1 MASSFGIGSIFNKE
15 TVALAQDTHQV
26 QYIEYE
32 KLKPNPVNTKYYK
45 TDDIEVLADSI
56 LDKGLIQPLTV
67 VSDGDGTYTIISGHR
82 RYLAIKFINDN
93 VLSDKFKSVPSII
106 RDIKTELEK
115 EELLI
120 DGNLWNR
127 NKTDAERAKEIAGKK
142 AILEQRKKNGEYIP
156 GRIMSII
163 ANEIGISERQAK
175 KLNSININCS
185 EEVKEMFDNGQ
196 INLETAYSLAHYDKD
211 KQNDIVETI
220 TNSDEQKFTA
230 KAVKEVATEDEEPPA
245 TEDTV
250 NADET
255 SDSSEDVVIS
265 DDTDKYSTDDITT
278 DEIEV
283 SEFDDEENCD
293 DDLSPI
299 EEKEEVSTDYAD
311 DMVSHNQNFENSN
324 IGDDIELL
332 KEVIF
337 ACKDEIEQLSFV
349 DGYEQ
354 IESALSRIEEMI
366 YEQ

>member
-26 QYIEYE
+26 QYIEYD

-93 VLSDKFKSVPSII
+93 ELSDKFKSVPSII

-211 KQNDIVETI
+211 KQNDIVE
-220 TNSDEQKFTA
+220 E
-230 KAVKEVATEDEEPPA
+230 
-245 TEDTV
+245 
-250 NADET
+250 
-255 SDSSEDVVIS
+255 
-265 DDTDKYSTDDITT
+265 
-278 DEIEV
+278 
-283 SEFDDEENCD
+283 DDEPVLYD
-293 DDLSPI
+293 VAVP
-299 EEKEEVSTDYAD
+299 EV
-311 DMVSHNQNFENSN
+311 H
-324 IGDDIELL
+324 I
-332 KEVIF
+332 K
-337 ACKDEIEQLSFV
+337 KKKKK
-349 DGYEQ
+349 
-354 IESALSRIEEMI
+354 
-366 YEQ
+366 

>member
-142 AILEQRKKNGEYIP
+142 AILEQRRKNGEYIP

-265 DDTDKYSTDDITT
+265 DDTDKYSTDDITA

-283 SEFDDEENCD
+283 SEFD

-299 EEKEEVSTDYAD
+299 EEKEEISTDYAD
-311 DMVSHNQNFENSN
+311 DTVSHNQNFENSN

-354 IESALSRIEEMI
+354 IELALSRIEEMI

>member
-1 MASSFGIGSIFNKE
+1 
-15 TVALAQDTHQV
+15 
-26 QYIEYE
+26 
-32 KLKPNPVNTKYYK
+32 
-45 TDDIEVLADSI
+45 
-56 LDKGLIQPLTV
+56 
-67 VSDGDGTYTIISGHR
+67 
-82 RYLAIKFINDN
+82 
-93 VLSDKFKSVPSII
+93 
-106 RDIKTELEK
+106 
-115 EELLI
+115 
-120 DGNLWNR
+120 
-127 NKTDAERAKEIAGKK
+127 
-142 AILEQRKKNGEYIP
+142 
-156 GRIMSII
+156 MSII

-230 KAVKEVATEDEEPPA
+230 KAVKEIATEDEEPPA

-255 SDSSEDVVIS
+255 SGSSEDVVIS
-265 DDTDKYSTDDITT
+265 DDTDEYSIDDTT
-278 DEIEV
+278 ADEIEV
-283 SEFDDEENCD
+283 SEFDDEENSD

-299 EEKEEVSTDYAD
+299 EDKKEVSTDYSD
-311 DMVSHNQNFENSN
+311 NTVSHNQNFENSN

-332 KEVIF
+332 KEVIY

-366 YEQ
+366 YD

>member
-26 QYIEYE
+26 QYIEYD

-245 TEDTV
+245 TEDAV

-265 DDTDKYSTDDITT
+265 DDTDKYSTDDITA

-299 EEKEEVSTDYAD
+299 EEKEEISTDYAD
-311 DMVSHNQNFENSN
+311 DTVSHNQNFENSN

-337 ACKDEIEQLSFV
+337 ACKDEIEQLSIV

>member
-26 QYIEYE
+26 QYIEYD

-93 VLSDKFKSVPSII
+93 DLSDKFKSVPSII

-220 TNSDEQKFTA
+220 TSSDEQKFTA
-230 KAVKEVATEDEEPPA
+230 KAVKEVATEDEEPPV

-250 NADET
+250 NVDET
-255 SDSSEDVVIS
+255 SGSSEDVVIN
-265 DDTDKYSTDDITT
+265 DDTEEYSIDDSKA
-278 DEIEV
+278 DETEV
-283 SEFDDEENCD
+283 SEFDDKESSD

-299 EEKEEVSTDYAD
+299 KEKEKVTTDYSD
-311 DMVSHNQNFENSN
+311 DTVSHNQNFENSN
-324 IGDDIELL
+324 IGEDIELL

-349 DGYEQ
+349 DNYEQ
-354 IESALSRIEEMI
+354 IETALSRIEEMI
-366 YEQ
+366 YDY

>member
-230 KAVKEVATEDEEPPA
+230 KAVKEVATEDEESPA

-255 SDSSEDVVIS
+255 
-265 DDTDKYSTDDITT
+265 
-278 DEIEV
+278 EV
-283 SEFDDEENCD
+283 SEFDDKESSD

-299 EEKEEVSTDYAD
+299 KEKEKVTTDYSD
-311 DMVSHNQNFENSN
+311 DTVSHNQNFENSN
-324 IGDDIELL
+324 IGEDIELL

-349 DGYEQ
+349 DNYEQ
-354 IESALSRIEEMI
+354 IETALSRIEEMI
-366 YEQ
+366 YDY

>member
-230 KAVKEVATEDEEPPA
+230 KAVKEVATEDEESPA

-255 SDSSEDVVIS
+255 SDSSEDVVIN
-265 DDTDKYSTDDITT
+265 DDTEEYSIDDSKA
-278 DEIEV
+278 DETEV
-283 SEFDDEENCD
+283 SEFDDKESSD

-299 EEKEEVSTDYAD
+299 KEKEKVTTDYSD
-311 DMVSHNQNFENSN
+311 DTVSHNQNFENSN
-324 IGDDIELL
+324 IGEDIELL

-349 DGYEQ
+349 DNYEQ
-354 IESALSRIEEMI
+354 IETALSRIEEMI
-366 YEQ
+366 YDY

>member
-26 QYIEYE
+26 QYIEYD

-93 VLSDKFKSVPSII
+93 DLSDKFKSVPSII

-230 KAVKEVATEDEEPPA
+230 KAVKEVATEDEEPPI
-245 TEDTV
+245 TESE

-255 SDSSEDVVIS
+255 SDSSEDVIIN
-265 DDTDKYSTDDITT
+265 DDTEEYSIDDTKA
-278 DEIEV
+278 DETEV
-283 SEFDDEENCD
+283 SEFDDKESSD
-293 DDLSPI
+293 DDLSPTK
-299 EEKEEVSTDYAD
+299 EKEKVPTDYSD
-311 DMVSHNQNFENSN
+311 DTVSHNQNFENSN
-324 IGDDIELL
+324 IGEDIELL

-349 DGYEQ
+349 DNYEQ
-354 IESALSRIEEMI
+354 IETALSRIEEMI
-366 YEQ
+366 YDY

>member
-26 QYIEYE
+26 QYIEYD

-93 VLSDKFKSVPSII
+93 KLSDKFKSVPSII

-230 KAVKEVATEDEEPPA
+230 KAVKEIA

-255 SDSSEDVVIS
+255 SGSSEDVVIS
-265 DDTDKYSTDDITT
+265 DDTDEYSIDDTT
-278 DEIEV
+278 ADEIEV
-283 SEFDDEENCD
+283 SEFDDEENSD

-299 EEKEEVSTDYAD
+299 EEKKEVSTDYSD
-311 DMVSHNQNFENSN
+311 NTVSHNQNFENSN

-332 KEVIF
+332 KEVIY

-366 YEQ
+366 YD